1 MRKIGF
7 IGAYD
12 KTDLI
17 LYLARILSASG
28 KKILFIDSTITQKAK
43 YVVPEI
49 SPVKSYVTNFENIDV
64 AVGFED
70 YFGIKE
76 YFVLPPHA
84 DLGYDYAFLDIDDAQ
99 KLENFQ
105 IDPNDVNYFVTSF
118 DLYSLKRGLEVLS
131 NLKDKLKLTKV
142 LFTREALQE
151 EDDYLNFLSMGY
163 KIEWS
168 DDIVYFPLEVGDQSV
183 TIENQRVSRI
193 KYKKLSLQYRDNLL
207 YMLEQIV
214 GDKEYS
220 TVKKV
225 YKQLE
230 RGF

>member
-76 YFVLPPHA
+76 YLGMPSHA

-207 YMLEQIV
+207 YMLQQIV

>member
-76 YFVLPPHA
+76 YLGMPSHA

-99 KLENFQ
+99 KLERFQ

>member
-76 YFVLPPHA
+76 YLGMPPHA
-84 DLGYDYAFLDIDDAQ
+84 YLGYDYAFLDIDDAQ

-183 TIENQRVSRI
+183 TIENQRASRI

>member
-70 YFGIKE
+70 YYGIKE
-76 YFVLPPHA
+76 YLGMPSHA
-84 DLGYDYAFLDIDDAQ
+84 DMGYDYAFLDIDDAQ

-105 IDPNDVNYFVTSF
+105 IDPEDINYFITSF
-118 DLYSLKRGLEVLS
+118 DLYSLKRGLEILS
-131 NLKDKLKLTKV
+131 NLKERLKLTKV

-183 TIENQRVSRI
+183 CIENQRVSRI
-193 KYKKLSLQYRDNLL
+193 KYKKLSTQYRDNLL
-207 YMLEQIV
+207 YMLAQIV
-214 GDKEYS
+214 GDREYS
-220 TVKKV
+220 EVKKV

>member
-28 KKILFIDSTITQKAK
+28 KKILFIDSTITQKPK

-76 YFVLPPHA
+76 YLGMPSHA

>member
-70 YFGIKE
+70 YYGIKE
-76 YFVLPPHA
+76 YLGMPSHA
-84 DLGYDYAFLDIDDAQ
+84 DMGYDYAFLDIDDAQ

-105 IDPNDVNYFVTSF
+105 IDPGDVNYFVTSF
-118 DLYSLKRGLEVLS
+118 DLYSLKRGLEVLG
-131 NLKDKLKLTKV
+131 NLREKLKLTKV

-183 TIENQRVSRI
+183 CIENQRVSRI
-193 KYKKLSLQYRDNLL
+193 KYKKLSTQYRDNLL
-207 YMLEQIV
+207 YMLAQIV
-214 GDKEYS
+214 GVREYS
-220 TVKKV
+220 EVKKV

>member
-76 YFVLPPHA
+76 YLGMPPHA

-168 DDIVYFPLEVGDQSV
+168 DDIVYFPLEIGDQSV
-183 TIENQRVSRI
+183 TIENQRASRI

>member
-70 YFGIKE
+70 YYGIKE
-76 YFVLPPHA
+76 YLGMPPHA
-84 DLGYDYAFLDIDDAQ
+84 DMGYDYAFLDIDDSQ

-105 IDPNDVNYFVTSF
+105 IDPEDVNYFVTSF
-118 DLYSLKRGLEVLS
+118 DLYSLKRGLEALS
-131 NLKDKLKLTKV
+131 NLRDKLRLTKV

-193 KYKKLSLQYRDNLL
+193 KYKKLSTQYRDNLL

-214 GDKEYS
+214 GEKEYPAI
-220 TVKKV
+220 KKI

>member
-70 YFGIKE
+70 YYGIKE
-76 YFVLPPHA
+76 YLGMPSHA
-84 DLGYDYAFLDIDDAQ
+84 DMGYDYAFLDIDDTQ

-105 IDPNDVNYFVTSF
+105 IDPGDVNYFVTSF
-118 DLYSLKRGLEVLS
+118 DLYSLKRGLEVLG
-131 NLKDKLKLTKV
+131 NLREKLKLTKV

-183 TIENQRVSRI
+183 CIENQRVSRI
-193 KYKKLSLQYRDNLL
+193 KYKKLSTQYRDNLL
-207 YMLEQIV
+207 YMLAQIV
-214 GDKEYS
+214 GVREYS
-220 TVKKV
+220 EVKKV

>member
-76 YFVLPPHA
+76 YLGMPSHA

-183 TIENQRVSRI
+183 TIENQRASRI

>member
-28 KKILFIDSTITQKAK
+28 KKILFIDSTITQIAK

-76 YFVLPPHA
+76 YLGMPSHA

>member
-76 YFVLPPHA
+76 YLGMPSHA

-99 KLENFQ
+99 KLESFQ

>member
-1 MRKIGF
+1 MRIIGF

-17 LYLARILSASG
+17 LYLARILSAAG

-49 SPVKSYVTNFENIDV
+49 SPVTSYVTNFENIDV

-76 YFVLPPHA
+76 YLGMPSHA
-84 DLGYDYAFLDIDDAQ
+84 DLGYDFAFVDIDDGQ
-99 KLENFQ
+99 KIVNFN
-105 IDPNDVNYFVTSF
+105 INPADINYFVTSF
-118 DLYSLKRGLEVLS
+118 DLYSLKKGLEALS
-131 NLKDKLKLTKV
+131 WLQDKMRLTKV
-142 LFTREALQE
+142 LYTREALQE
-151 EDDYLNFLSMGY
+151 EEDYLNFLALGY

-168 DDIVYFPLEVGDQSV
+168 DETVYFPLEVGDQSV
-183 TIENQRVSRI
+183 TIENQRVSKI
-193 KYKKLSLQYRDNLL
+193 KYKKLSTQYRDNLL

-214 GDKEYS
+214 GEKEFPNI
-220 TVKKV
+220 KKI

>member
-1 MRKIGF
+1 MKKVGF

-76 YFVLPPHA
+76 YLGMPSHA

>member
-76 YFVLPPHA
+76 YLGMPSHA

-105 IDPNDVNYFVTSF
+105 IDQNDVNYFVTSF

>member
-70 YFGIKE
+70 YYGIKE
-76 YFVLPPHA
+76 YLGMPTHA
-84 DLGYDYAFLDIDDAQ
+84 DMGYDYAFLDIDDAQ

-105 IDPNDVNYFVTSF
+105 IDPGDINYFVTSF
-118 DLYSLKRGLEVLS
+118 DLYSLKRGLEILG
-131 NLKDKLKLTKV
+131 NLREKLKLTKV

-183 TIENQRVSRI
+183 CIENQRVSRI
-193 KYKKLSLQYRDNLL
+193 KYKKLSTQYRDNLL

>member
-70 YFGIKE
+70 YYGIKE
-76 YFVLPPHA
+76 YLGMPPHA
-84 DLGYDYAFLDIDDAQ
+84 DMGYDYAFLDIDDSQ

-105 IDPNDVNYFVTSF
+105 IDPEDVNYFVTSF
-118 DLYSLKRGLEVLS
+118 DLYSLKKGLEALS
-131 NLKDKLKLTKV
+131 NLRDKLRLTKV

-193 KYKKLSLQYRDNLL
+193 KYKKLSTQYRDNLL

-214 GDKEYS
+214 GEKEYPAI
-220 TVKKV
+220 KKI

>member
-76 YFVLPPHA
+76 YLGMPPHA

-168 DDIVYFPLEVGDQSV
+168 DDIVYFSLEVGDQSV

>member
-76 YFVLPPHA
+76 YLGMPPHA

>member
-1 MRKIGF
+1 MP
-7 IGAYD
+7 
-12 KTDLI
+12 
-17 LYLARILSASG
+17 S
-28 KKILFIDSTITQKAK
+28 
-43 YVVPEI
+43 
-49 SPVKSYVTNFENIDV
+49 
-64 AVGFED
+64 
-70 YFGIKE
+70 
-76 YFVLPPHA
+76 HA

-183 TIENQRVSRI
+183 TIENQRASRI

>member
-76 YFVLPPHA
+76 YLGMPPHA

-99 KLENFQ
+99 KLESFQ

-168 DDIVYFPLEVGDQSV
+168 DDIVYFPLEIGDQSV
-183 TIENQRVSRI
+183 TIENQRASRI

>member
-76 YFVLPPHA
+76 YLGMPPHA
-84 DLGYDYAFLDIDDAQ
+84 DLGYDYAFLDIDDSQ

-105 IDPNDVNYFVTSF
+105 IDPEDVNYFVTSF
-118 DLYSLKRGLEVLS
+118 DLYSLKKGLEALS
-131 NLKDKLKLTKV
+131 NLRDKLRLTKV

-183 TIENQRVSRI
+183 TIENQRASRI

>member
-76 YFVLPPHA
+76 YLGMPSHA

-131 NLKDKLKLTKV
+131 NLRDKLKLTKV

>member
-70 YFGIKE
+70 YYGIKE
-76 YFVLPPHA
+76 YLGIPPDV
-84 DLGYDYAFLDIDDAQ
+84 DLNYDFLLLDIDNSQ

-105 IDPNDVNYFVTSF
+105 IDPGDVNYFVTSF
-118 DLYSLKRGLEVLS
+118 DLYSLKRGLEVLG
-131 NLKDKLKLTKV
+131 NLKDKMRLTKV
-142 LFTREALQE
+142 LFTREILQE

-168 DDIVYFPLEVGDQSV
+168 DDIIYFPLEVGDQSV

-193 KYKKLSLQYRDNLL
+193 KYKKLSTQYRDNLL

-214 GDKEYS
+214 GDKEYHN
-220 TVKKV
+220 VKKI

>member
-76 YFVLPPHA
+76 YLGMPPHA

-183 TIENQRVSRI
+183 TIENQRASRI

>member
-70 YFGIKE
+70 YYGIKE
-76 YFVLPPHA
+76 YLGMPPHA
-84 DLGYDYAFLDIDDAQ
+84 DMGYDYAFLDIDDSQ

-105 IDPNDVNYFVTSF
+105 IDPEDVNYFVTSF
-118 DLYSLKRGLEVLS
+118 DLYSLKRGLEALS
-131 NLKDKLKLTKV
+131 NLKDKLRLTKV
-142 LFTREALQE
+142 LFTREVLQE

-193 KYKKLSLQYRDNLL
+193 KYKKLSTQYRDNLL

-214 GDKEYS
+214 GEKEYPAI
-220 TVKKV
+220 KKI

>member
-70 YFGIKE
+70 YYGIKE
-76 YFVLPPHA
+76 YLGMPSHA
-84 DLGYDYAFLDIDDAQ
+84 DMGYDYAFLDIDDAQ

-105 IDPNDVNYFVTSF
+105 IDPGDVNYFVTSF
-118 DLYSLKRGLEVLS
+118 DLYSLKRGLEVLG
-131 NLKDKLKLTKV
+131 NLREKLKLTKV

-183 TIENQRVSRI
+183 CIENQRVSRI
-193 KYKKLSLQYRDNLL
+193 KYKKLSTQYRDNLL
-207 YMLEQIV
+207 YMLAQIV
-214 GDKEYS
+214 GDREYS
-220 TVKKV
+220 EVKKV

>member
-76 YFVLPPHA
+76 YLGMPPHA

-183 TIENQRVSRI
+183 TIENQRISRI

>member
-76 YFVLPPHA
+76 YLGMPPHA

-99 KLENFQ
+99 KLESFQ

-168 DDIVYFPLEVGDQSV
+168 DDIVYFPLEIGDQSV

>member
-70 YFGIKE
+70 YYGIKE
-76 YFVLPPHA
+76 YLGMPSHA
-84 DLGYDYAFLDIDDAQ
+84 DMGYDYAFLDIDDAQ

-105 IDPNDVNYFVTSF
+105 IDPGDINYFVTSF
-118 DLYSLKRGLEVLS
+118 DLYSLKRGLEILG
-131 NLKDKLKLTKV
+131 NLREKLKLTKV

-183 TIENQRVSRI
+183 CIENQRVSRI
-193 KYKKLSLQYRDNLL
+193 KYKKLSTQYRDNLL

>member
-70 YFGIKE
+70 YYGIKE
-76 YFVLPPHA
+76 YLGMPSHA
-84 DLGYDYAFLDIDDAQ
+84 DMGYDYALLDIDDSQ
-99 KLENFQ
+99 KLESFQ
-105 IDPNDVNYFVTSF
+105 IDPEDVNYFVTSF
-118 DLYSLKRGLEVLS
+118 DLYSLKKGLETLS

-193 KYKKLSLQYRDNLL
+193 KYKKLSTQYRDNLL

>member
-70 YFGIKE
+70 YYGIKE
-76 YFVLPPHA
+76 YLGMPSHA
-84 DLGYDYAFLDIDDAQ
+84 DMGYDYAFLDIDDAQ

-105 IDPNDVNYFVTSF
+105 IDPGDINYFVTSF
-118 DLYSLKRGLEVLS
+118 DLYSLKRGLEILG
-131 NLKDKLKLTKV
+131 NLREKLKLTKV

-183 TIENQRVSRI
+183 CIENQRVSKI
-193 KYKKLSLQYRDNLL
+193 KYKKLSTQYRDNLL

>member
-76 YFVLPPHA
+76 YLGMPSHA

>member
-70 YFGIKE
+70 YYGIKE
-76 YFVLPPHA
+76 YLGMPSHA

>member
-1 MRKIGF
+1 MKKVGF

-76 YFVLPPHA
+76 YLGMPSHA

-183 TIENQRVSRI
+183 TIENQRASRI

>member
-76 YFVLPPHA
+76 YLGMPSHA

-168 DDIVYFPLEVGDQSV
+168 DDIVYFPLEIGDQSV